1 MYPLQ
6 VPSGAAQEEEG
17 GSERHH
23 GAGGDQRGGHA
34 AGAGQV
40 RWAHGLQAP
49 LLQEAQEREQAR
61 PFFKKDQIL
70 NHLKLFLIAKQV
82 CFGQF
87 LVS

>member
-40 RWAHGLQAP
+40 RWAHGLQAAF
-49 LLQEAQEREQAR
+49 LQEAQE
-61 PFFKKDQIL
+61 
-70 NHLKLFLIAKQV
+70 
-82 CFGQF
+82 G
-87 LVS
+87 